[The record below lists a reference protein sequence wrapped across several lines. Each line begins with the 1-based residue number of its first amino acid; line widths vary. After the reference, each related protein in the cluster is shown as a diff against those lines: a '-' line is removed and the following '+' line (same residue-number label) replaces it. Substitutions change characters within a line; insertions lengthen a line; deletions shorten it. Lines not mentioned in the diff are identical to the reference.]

1 MLHPWPSSKSKFIQ
15 KSDRVNLVP
24 TASRVCFIYPMSGRY
39 STKWDRKGWPD
50 SEIQMYYGCPW
61 LGSPFWNRAY
71 DIRWVGCKYITIK
84 SWKTKRVLNL
94 NFLFVG
100 NEFSVFIL
108 LSNISNTPWI
118 WWFTLRCCWRMLVWW
133 FPVRTWGTPSHTQL
147 IYSETGLYPLS
158 HTAHIFRNRFPFYTD

>member
-1 MLHPWPSSKSKFIQ
+1 M
-15 KSDRVNLVP
+15 
-24 TASRVCFIYPMSGRY
+24 YGRY

-94 NFLFVG
+94 YFLFVG

-147 IYSETGLYPLS
+147 IYSETGFLS
-158 HTAHIFRNRFPFYTD
+158 IQINGSVIIFIDIIVIIDIILLFIPVDCLIKID